1 MPLRARKRKR
11 TMTGK
16 APLTSL
22 AAPMKRAAIYARFSS
37 DLQESRSIGDQV
49 TLCCEYAQRQTYAVV
64 RVYDDAAASGAS
76 LHGRPGM
83 TRLLADAEARAFDVL
98 IAESMS
104 RIGRDQEDRA
114 YVRKRLRFF
123 GIGIETPSEGAV
135 TPLIDGVRAALDSE
149 YLEDLK
155 RHTRRGMTGRVRD
168 GLSAGG
174 LTYGYAPGGAKGE
187 RVIVEHEAA
196 IVRRIFEE
204 YAAGRSPRAISE
216 GLNVDSIRPPH
227 GRDWQA
233 SAINGNSVRG
243 SGILMNAL
251 YDGRLVW
258 NRVSMHKDPDT
269 GRRVS
274 RANPETEWITT
285 PVPHLRIVQAQLF
298 AEVQAIKVARGKLRP
313 EQHRRPKH
321 LLAGLLRCG
330 CCGSAMV
337 ANNLDHAGRR
347 IYCGR
352 RKEGGRCANGKTYKL
367 APIETRVV
375 IALKAQLKDPRAI
388 ERYLAT
394 YRAERKRLAAEGA
407 GKRAALERT
416 LGQAKREIDRIV
428 DQIARG
434 TISEEETR
442 SRLPALRRRRDDAQA
457 ELAALTPP
465 PKVVELHPSVV
476 ERYLTAIEDLAG
488 TLSRRSVHGGEEIV
502 GALRELIAE
511 IVIHPASRD
520 EPRIEVTGRL
530 AKLTGADLFPQ
541 TSLTTVVAGAGI
553 EPATYG
559 L

>member
-1 MPLRARKRKR
+1 
-11 TMTGK
+11 
-16 APLTSL
+16 
-22 AAPMKRAAIYARFSS
+22 MKRAAIYARFSS
-37 DLQESRSIGDQV
+37 DLQDSRSIGDQV
-49 TLCCEYAQRQTYAVV
+49 TLCCDRAQRQGYVV
-64 RVYDDAAASGAS
+64 ARVYDDAAASGAS
-76 LHGRPGM
+76 LHGRPGIK
-83 TRLLADAEARAFDVL
+83 RLLYDAEAKAFDVL

-114 YVRKRLRFF
+114 YVRKRLKFF
-123 GIGIETPSEGAV
+123 GVGVETPSEGAV

-174 LTYGYAPGGAKGE
+174 LTYGYTPGGAKGE
-187 RVIVEHEAA
+187 RVIVEHEAT

-204 YAAGRSPRAISE
+204 YAAGRSPRAIAE
-216 GLNVDSIRPPH
+216 GLNHDGITPPR

-233 SAINGNSVRG
+233 STINGNSVRG

-274 RANPETEWITT
+274 RANPEDQWITT
-285 PVPHLRIVQAQLF
+285 VVPHLRIVSAQLF
-298 AEVQAIKVARGKLRP
+298 TKVQAMKAARCKLRP
-313 EQHRRPKH
+313 EQQRRPKH

-337 ANNLDHAGRR
+337 ANNLDHSGRR

-367 APIETRVV
+367 SPIEARVV
-375 IALKAQLKDPRAI
+375 AALKAQLKDPRAI
-388 ERYLAT
+388 EHYLAT

-407 GKRAALERT
+407 GKRARLERT

-428 DQIARG
+428 DQIGRG
-434 TISEEETR
+434 TISEEEAR
-442 SRLPALRRRRDDAQA
+442 SRLPELRRRRDDAQA
-457 ELAALTPP
+457 ELAALAPP
-465 PKVVELHPSVV
+465 ARPVELHPTAV
-476 ERYLTAIEDLAG
+476 ERYLAVIEDLAA
-488 TLSRRSVHGGEEIV
+488 TLSYRAIHDGEEIV
-502 GALRELIAE
+502 GALRELIAA
-511 IVIHPASRD
+511 IVIYPSGRD
-520 EPRIEVTGRL
+520 QPRIEVTGRL

-541 TSLTTVVAGAGI
+541 SSLITAVAGAGI
-553 EPATYG
+553 EPTTYG

>member
-1 MPLRARKRKR
+1 
-11 TMTGK
+11 
-16 APLTSL
+16 
-22 AAPMKRAAIYARFSS
+22 MKRSAIYARFSS
-37 DLQESRSIGDQV
+37 DLQDARSIGDQV
-49 TLCCEYAQRQTYAVV
+49 ALCCGYAQQQGYGVV
-64 RVYDDAAASGAS
+64 GVYEDAAASGAS
-76 LHGRPGM
+76 LHGRPGIR
-83 TRLLADAEARAFDVL
+83 RLLADAEAKAFDVL
-98 IAESMS
+98 IVESMS

-123 GIGIETPSEGAV
+123 RIGIETPSEGIV

-155 RHTRRGMTGRVRD
+155 RHTRRGMTGRVRV

-174 LTYGYAPGGAKGE
+174 LTYGYAPGANKGE
-187 RVIVEHEAA
+187 RVIVEHEATA
-196 IVRRIFEE
+196 VRRIFEE
-204 YAAGRSPRAISE
+204 YAAGLSPRAIAE
-216 GLNVDSIRPPH
+216 RLNADGVKPPR

-274 RANPETEWITT
+274 RANPQSEWITK
-285 PVPHLRIVQAQLF
+285 PVPHLRIVPADLF
-298 AEVQAIKVARGKLRP
+298 AKVQTIKVARGKMRP

-337 ANNLDHAGRR
+337 ANNLEHAGRR
-347 IYCGR
+347 IYCSR
-352 RKEGGRCANGKTYKL
+352 RKEGGRCPNGKTYKL
-367 APIETRVV
+367 APIEARVV
-375 IALKAQLKDPRAI
+375 TALKAQLQKPRAI

-394 YRAERKRLAAEGA
+394 YTAERKRLAAEGA

-416 LGQAKREIDRIV
+416 LGQASREIDRIV

-434 TISEEETR
+434 TISEEEAR
-442 SRLPALRRRRDDAQA
+442 SRLPELRRRRDGAQA
-457 ELAALTPP
+457 ELAVLAPP
-465 PKVVELHPSVV
+465 AKIVALHPSMVT
-476 ERYLTAIEDLAG
+476 RYLASIEDLAG
-488 TLSRRSVHGGEEIV
+488 TLSRRSVDGGEEIAA
-502 GALRELIAE
+502 ALRELIAE
-511 IVIHPASRD
+511 VVIHPTGRD